1 MILFEYLVSLNHVVI
16 NHKKGGDCKCIWP
29 PKWVLMIMTRR
40 IKELMH
46 LLSYEQDLKSLK
58 LKRASIDAKFAKG
71 TVHVLQKRVLLISIL
86 NLSIGSTVLLRGTR
100 NYGLE
105 ML

>member
-1 MILFEYLVSLNHVVI
+1 
-16 NHKKGGDCKCIWP
+16 
-29 PKWVLMIMTRR
+29 
-40 IKELMH
+40 MH